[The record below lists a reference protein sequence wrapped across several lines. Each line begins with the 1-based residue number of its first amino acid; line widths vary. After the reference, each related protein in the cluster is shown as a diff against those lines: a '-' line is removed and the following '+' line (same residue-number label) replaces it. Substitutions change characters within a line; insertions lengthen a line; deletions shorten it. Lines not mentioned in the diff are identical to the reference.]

1 MASLERLLFP
11 FAGAISQLENSETTF
26 TPLVSTWAGGYSSTK
41 DVVPNGIRARS
52 LKRTSSSDVYTLA
65 AHITG
70 TIPSAFQVQSSSPVN
85 SQPQLNTILVADV
98 DATSPGFFTLR
109 EMGSDVRNGIVFDFD
124 NITFLLNIID
134 HLADEDSLISIR
146 SRRPKHRTLTKIEDS
161 TRKIREEATAAQIV
175 YMREFEE
182 ERRKEELALQRTVEE
197 LSSRDPKQKELNREE
212 SVELQSSIVATQQRL
227 QTVLE
232 EKKRKIDR
240 KVEEEQREVDE
251 FVRQM
256 QGRYKTYATLIP
268 PLPPLAI
275 GLVVFIYRKKRRGSE
290 FGF

>member
-1 MASLERLLFP
+1 
-11 FAGAISQLENSETTF
+11 
-26 TPLVSTWAGGYSSTK
+26 
-41 DVVPNGIRARS
+41 
-52 LKRTSSSDVYTLA
+52 
-65 AHITG
+65 
-70 TIPSAFQVQSSSPVN
+70 
-85 SQPQLNTILVADV
+85 
-98 DATSPGFFTLR
+98 
-109 EMGSDVRNGIVFDFD
+109 MGSDVRNGIVFDFD

>member
-1 MASLERLLFP
+1 M
-11 FAGAISQLENSETTF
+11 
-26 TPLVSTWAGGYSSTK
+26 
-41 DVVPNGIRARS
+41 
-52 LKRTSSSDVYTLA
+52 
-65 AHITG
+65 
-70 TIPSAFQVQSSSPVN
+70 
-85 SQPQLNTILVADV
+85 
-98 DATSPGFFTLR
+98 
-109 EMGSDVRNGIVFDFD
+109 
-124 NITFLLNIID
+124 
-134 HLADEDSLISIR
+134 
-146 SRRPKHRTLTKIEDS
+146 
-161 TRKIREEATAAQIV
+161 
-175 YMREFEE
+175 
-182 ERRKEELALQRTVEE
+182 
-197 LSSRDPKQKELNREE
+197 
-212 SVELQSSIVATQQRL
+212 ELQSSIVATQQRL